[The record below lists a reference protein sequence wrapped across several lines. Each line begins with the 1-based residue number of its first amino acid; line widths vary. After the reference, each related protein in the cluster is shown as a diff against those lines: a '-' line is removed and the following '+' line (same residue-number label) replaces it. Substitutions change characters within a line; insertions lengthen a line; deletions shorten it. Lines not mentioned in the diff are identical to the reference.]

1 MAGLSSV
8 SNTVRRE
15 PGNFLKGR
23 ALSSSKS
30 VWMAAFSSGSEKQL
44 GWRNRAR
51 IQRSTNCT
59 PASTFALSR
68 GRRTRAGKMAV
79 P

>member
-1 MAGLSSV
+1 
-8 SNTVRRE
+8 
-15 PGNFLKGR
+15 
-23 ALSSSKS
+23 
-30 VWMAAFSSGSEKQL
+30 MAAFSSGSEKKRW
-44 GWRNRAR
+44 WRSRAR

-68 GRRTRAGKMAV
+68 GRRTRAGRIAV